1 MGSIV
6 GIIMPMYNAGKFI
19 SRTLDSLL
27 KQTYQDWKLFI
38 VDNASTDN
46 SVDIIKAYQEKDSR
60 ILLFSSLFNSGIG
73 GGRNIA
79 LKEIE
84 KDSSIS
90 YIAILDADDV
100 WFKHHLKDNIKLLE
114 ETNSGVVYSD
124 CEFRHTITWERRFR
138 WGTPYYKDFNPEN
151 LRSSNFLFVSFVVMT
166 KSVLEKVGYFDE
178 TIKAFEDW
186 DYWCRAALIHKIK
199 FTHNIDY
206 TGIYCLVDHNKYLN
220 KDEIYQKILNRYKM
234 EEKTNTPEV
243 SIVIPTYQH
252 CDDLLKPCLESIIK
266 NSDLSKLEILI
277 VANGCTDNTKEY
289 VNSLGSPFR
298 LIWSDEPL
306 GYTKATNVGIKEA
319 KSDHIMLLNND
330 CIILDYW
337 EKHRWVDELLKP
349 FKENDKVGMTGPMYR
364 KSEIID
370 ENFFVFF
377 CVLIARKVFD
387 KIGLLNEIYNPGAGE
402 DTEFTVESERA
413 GFISVPV
420 SPNGRYVDGNW
431 ISEFPLYHKAEGTMH
446 DKDLMPEWTTIFNRN
461 TEILRSK
468 YNRAVIIDHEDLK
481 KQDEAIYKEIFESN
495 SYLLFREEAKGK
507 RLYDIGANVGMFTL
521 RSLELGIK
529 DVIAVD
535 PHPKIYERLKN
546 NVKDFPSVHT
556 WNLAVSREDNAIVK
570 ISDEETASHISN
582 IGFDATTI
590 TLESLMKKYKDSNT
604 DDMLLKMDC
613 EGAEYDVIFF
623 TPKELIRKFKHIYC
637 EVHTD
642 LNLDTNM
649 RGQEMFHRKMVELG
663 YRIVRNNQVY
673 CWNIGPNGETF
684 NWKILPCAVIRYE
697 RIDGYTD
704 DVTAVVC
711 TRDRYDTTL
720 PLTLSAIANQTI
732 PARHLIIYEDG
743 EHKNLYEIPL
753 YQAIFKILQEKG
765 TTWEIKYGNHNGQV
779 ENHNY
784 SIFDS
789 TTEFIWRVDDDEIP
803 ESNTLELLLAACKDT
818 TVGAVGGL
826 VLDPN
831 NLIQH
836 SNLISSKIE
845 DIYFGVNEQWVKNNT
860 RGLHEVDHLYSSFL
874 YRRAASSHEYP
885 KNLSRVGHREETIF
899 TYEMKRSGWKIMIE
913 PLAVTWHLRNPN
925 GGIRSETDV
934 KLWEQDE
941 EAFKKML
948 KIWKLDSKVSKLIV
962 LDNGLGD
969 HLAFKK
975 VLPDLQEIYDS
986 IVLATCY
993 PEVFDGCNVRQISIE
1008 EAKMLGSIEP
1018 YSIYLWMEKNNW
1030 RGSIVNAYRKMYF

>member
-234 EEKTNTPEV
+234 EEKTNAPEV

-306 GYTKATNVGIKEA
+306 GYTKATNVGIKESKA
-319 KSDHIMLLNND
+319 EHIMLLNND
-330 CIILDYW
+330 CIVLDYW

-446 DKDLMPEWTTIFNRN
+446 DKDLMPEWDAIFKRN
-461 TEILRSK
+461 SDLLKSR
-468 YNRAVIIDHEDLK
+468 YLPNLVNHEDLK
-481 KQDEAIYKEIFESN
+481 NQDGDIYKEIFEAN
-495 SYLLFREEAKGK
+495 SYLFFREEAKGK
-507 RLYDIGANVGMFTL
+507 RLYDIGANVGMF
-521 RSLELGIK
+521 SLKGIELGIK
-529 DVIAVD
+529 DSIAVD
-535 PHPKIYERLKN
+535 PHPNIYKRLKN
-546 NVKDFPSVHT
+546 NTKDFKNIYTH
-556 WNLAVSREDNAIVK
+556 NLAVSKADHEIVR
-570 ISDEETASHISN
+570 ISDEETASHISDS
-582 IGFDATTI
+582 GFEAETI
-590 TLESLMKKYKDSNT
+590 TLESLMNIYKETNT

-613 EGAEYDVIFF
+613 EGAEYDIIFK
-623 TPKELIRKFKHIYC
+623 TPKELFRKFKHVYC

-642 LNLDTNM
+642 LNMNIKY
-649 RGQEMFHRKMVELG
+649 RGQEVFHRKMVELG
-663 YRIVRNNQVY
+663 YRIVRNNQIY
-673 CWNIGPNGETF
+673 CWNIGPNGEQF

-697 RIDGYTD
+697 RIDEYTN
-704 DVTAVVC
+704 DVTAVIC

-720 PLTLSAIANQTI
+720 PLTISAIANQTVK
-732 PARHLIIYEDG
+732 PKHLLIYEDG
-743 EHKNLYEIPL
+743 EHNDLTKIPMYAAL
-753 YQAIFKILQEKG
+753 LKMLNEKG
-765 TTWEIKYGNHNGQV
+765 ISWDVKYGNHNGQV

-784 SIFDS
+784 SIMNS
-789 TTEFIWRVDDDEIP
+789 NTEFLWRVDDDEIP
-803 ESNTLELLLAACKDT
+803 EPNVLELLLNVCKDK

-826 VLDPN
+826 VIDPN
-831 NLIQH
+831 NNFSN
-836 SNLISSKIE
+836 SNLASNKIE
-845 DIYFGVNEQWVKNNT
+845 DIHLGLNEQWFNDNKK
-860 RGLHEVDHLYSSFL
+860 GLHEVDHLYSSFL
-874 YRRAASSHEYP
+874 YRKSASSHEYP
-885 KNLSRVGHREETIF
+885 KDLSRVGHREETIF

-913 PLAVTWHLRNPN
+913 PNCITWHLRNPE
-925 GGIRSETDV
+925 GGIRSESDE
-934 KLWEQDE
+934 KLWHQDDE
-941 EAFKKML
+941 KFKERMAL
-948 KIWKLDSKVSKLIV
+948 WKLEGKLTKLIV

-975 VLPDLQEIYDS
+975 ILPDLQEIYDN

-993 PEVFDGCNVRQISIE
+993 PEVFEDCDVRQISIE
-1008 EAKMLGSIEP
+1008 EAKFIGNIDE
-1018 YSIYLWMEKNNW
+1018 YSVYLWMEKNKW
-1030 RGSIVNAYRKMYF
+1030 RGSIINAYRKMYL